1 VKIDKKFKEISFFL
15 ETLEGIGEK
24 KSKYLALQFLGM
36 DKNKL
41 DFFLNLLSDIKDNVK
56 LCKICN
62 SYSYIDDVCEI
73 CSNQYR
79 EKEVLIVEKV
89 DDLLF
94 IEKIGFYRGFYFVL
108 HNLISPIKGI
118 TPENLGMEK
127 LIKML
132 KEKNIVKIIF
142 ALPKSTEGNITT
154 SFLKT
159 YIKKR
164 IENIEFYEFAEGLSD
179 GFKISEFNEST
190 LKEAFN
196 NMKKI

>member
-1 VKIDKKFKEISFFL
+1 MKIDKKFKEISFFL